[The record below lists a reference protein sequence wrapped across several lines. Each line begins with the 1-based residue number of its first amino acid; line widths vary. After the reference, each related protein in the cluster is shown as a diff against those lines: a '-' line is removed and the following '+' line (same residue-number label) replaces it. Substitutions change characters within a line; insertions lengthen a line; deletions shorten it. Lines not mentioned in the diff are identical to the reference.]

1 MQQADQACF
10 LSGGTS
16 MSFILGYTIFIDAI
30 ALLALIFLAGMA
42 VYQQKSAGL
51 AVLALA
57 VSFWAVIRLFNFI

>member
-1 MQQADQACF
+1 
-10 LSGGTS
+10 

-51 AVLALA
+51 AFLALV